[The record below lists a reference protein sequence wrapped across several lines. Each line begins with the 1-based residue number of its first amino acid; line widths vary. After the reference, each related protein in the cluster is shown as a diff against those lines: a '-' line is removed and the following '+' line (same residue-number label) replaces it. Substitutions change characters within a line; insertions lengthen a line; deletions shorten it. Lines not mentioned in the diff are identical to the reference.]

1 MKFKELR
8 RYISRIDRV
17 HMLMNETL
25 EYKNYRFISEVPE
38 SYDDYYVY
46 GIGMRETEFPIKYAI
61 DAAIA
66 QGLDIDK
73 VDREKTIY
81 ANALEIML
89 SETERDFEAEE
100 EQ

>member
-1 MKFKELR
+1 
-8 RYISRIDRV
+8 
-17 HMLMNETL
+17 
-25 EYKNYRFISEVPE
+25 
-38 SYDDYYVY
+38 
-46 GIGMRETEFPIKYAI
+46 MRETEFPIKYAI